1 MSLRSIFGRIK
12 SNIAEG
18 VNAVITTGALK
29 PLSGAVGLGVVAY
42 NSVFPVP
49 GGTVALIEDR
59 RGKKSKS
66 NRCKDPKPGTCFCY
80 GYHRP
85 PVLVREPEATRVRLL
100 ASCFALAV
108 LSISDP
114 HPSDAHQK
122 ESQQRLHH
130 T

>member
-59 RGKKSKS
+59 RGNLRPHVYDSSQVVLHWPFYQYPILIRATPTKKNLNNVYTTRDQKS
-66 NRCKDPKPGTCFCY
+66 IEVNY
-80 GYHRP
+80 
-85 PVLVREPEATRVRLL
+85 
-100 ASCFALAV
+100 
-108 LSISDP
+108 
-114 HPSDAHQK
+114 
-122 ESQQRLHH
+122 
-130 T
+130 